1 MDYQE
6 LKEGI
11 DQAPLA
17 SRATLE
23 RLLLYVSAGPGVS
36 PDYAPYLEGA
46 ASYHDFFNA
55 VYTDDAQKG
64 TSVWAGWAALKRK
77 SWIGRFEPDLAVENL
92 RLKGD
97 GLPVQF
103 GTGLL

>member
-17 SRATLE
+17 SRAALE

-36 PDYAPYLEGA
+36 PDYAP
-46 ASYHDFFNA
+46 
-55 VYTDDAQKG
+55 
-64 TSVWAGWAALKRK
+64 
-77 SWIGRFEPDLAVENL
+77 
-92 RLKGD
+92 
-97 GLPVQF
+97 
-103 GTGLL
+103 